1 MRVGIY
7 PGAFDPVHKGHIAF
21 ALAAITAHQLDK
33 VFFLPEPSPRHKQGV
48 KALDHRVEMVR
59 LATAN
64 DPRMGMIVLEQTR
77 FTILET
83 WPQLDARFTGADLY
97 MLIGSDVAER
107 MASWPNIDELIA
119 MAPHFVIALQGRS
132 KKDMKA
138 MVTTLQQTTKLTLT
152 YDLLDLSYAEHN
164 SGKIRLSLK
173 RGHIPRGLDPLVAD
187 YIIENKLYI
196 SGSD

>member
-64 DPRMGMIVLEQTR
+64 DPRIGDDSTGTNEIYNFGNLAT
-77 FTILET
+77 
-83 WPQLDARFTGADLY
+83 ARRTLY
-97 MLIGSDVAER
+97 
-107 MASWPNIDELIA
+107 W
-119 MAPHFVIALQGRS
+119 GRS
-132 KKDMKA
+132 
-138 MVTTLQQTTKLTLT
+138 V
-152 YDLLDLSYAEHN
+152 H
-164 SGKIRLSLK
+164 
-173 RGHIPRGLDPLVAD
+173 AD
-187 YIIENKLYI
+187 RQ
-196 SGSD
+196 